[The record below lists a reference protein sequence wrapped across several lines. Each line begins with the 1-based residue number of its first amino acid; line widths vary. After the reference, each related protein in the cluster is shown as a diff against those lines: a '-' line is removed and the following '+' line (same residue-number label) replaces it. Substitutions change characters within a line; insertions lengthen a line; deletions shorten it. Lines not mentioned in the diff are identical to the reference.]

1 MQKNMETITDY
12 HVGATYVHA
21 IQIEGLL
28 RTPGLNAVIGTTG
41 DVMRQ
46 WSRNNGLGL
55 ATVQK

>member
-1 MQKNMETITDY
+1 METITDY